1 MPLRAQKNTEIQ
13 ANYLGLIIKVV
24 VVSFCAADREENPL

>member
-1 MPLRAQKNTEIQ
+1 MRAQNNAEIQ

-24 VVSFCAADREENPL
+24 VYSFCVTGQEENLL